1 MSEGSMS
8 NEEQTQAGPPS
19 REPEAY
25 VVTQDIDATNAWE
38 LKPLLLQHLY
48 AHGPRLV
55 VDLRNVQFIDSTG
68 LGMLVSVLREAREQG
83 GGVTL
88 LYANREVG
96 RLLQITGLERLF
108 EDA

>member
-1 MSEGSMS
+1 M
-8 NEEQTQAGPPS
+8 NEETTPAGPPG

-25 VVTQDIDATNAWE
+25 VVTHDIDATNAWE
-38 LKPLLLQHLY
+38 LKPILLQHLY

-55 VDLRNVQFIDSTG
+55 IDLRNVQFIDSTG

-83 GGVTL
+83 GGVAL
-88 LYANREVG
+88 LNANREVG

>member
-1 MSEGSMS
+1 MLD
-8 NEEQTQAGPPS
+8 EEPKQAGPPGS
-19 REPEAY
+19 EPEAY
-25 VVTQDIDATNAWE
+25 VVAEDIDATNAWE
-38 LKPLLLQHLY
+38 LKPMLLQHLY
-48 AHGPRLV
+48 AHGPRLL

-88 LYANREVG
+88 LNANREVS

-108 EDA
+108 QDA

>member
-1 MSEGSMS
+1 MSDQEL
-8 NEEQTQAGPPS
+8 QQAGPP
-19 REPEAY
+19 RGEPEAY
-25 VVTQDIDATNAWE
+25 VVAEDIDATNAWE

-48 AHGPRLV
+48 AHGPRLL

-88 LYANREVG
+88 LNANREVS

>member
-1 MSEGSMS
+1 MSEEAMS
-8 NEEQTQAGPPS
+8 NEETRQAGPPAG
-19 REPEAY
+19 EPEAY
-25 VVTQDIDATNAWE
+25 VVTEDIDATNAWE

-55 VDLRNVQFIDSTG
+55 VDLRHVQFIDSTG

-83 GGVTL
+83 GAVAL
-88 LYANREVG
+88 LNANREVG

-108 EDA
+108 ENA